1 MSLKK
6 TIISWAEEKERN
18 PKSWQETNFSRIE
31 REYNNSKGEMSKDQ
45 AVEKFSDE
53 LAKTGK
59 HLSDSEKRDL
69 KSKLF

>member
-6 TIISWAEEKERN
+6 TVITWAESGERD
-18 PKSWQETNFSRIE
+18 PKSWQESNFSKIE
-31 REYNNSKGEMSKDQ
+31 REYNNSNGEMSEDELVQ
-45 AVEKFSDE
+45 KFSDE

-69 KSKLF
+69 RNKLF